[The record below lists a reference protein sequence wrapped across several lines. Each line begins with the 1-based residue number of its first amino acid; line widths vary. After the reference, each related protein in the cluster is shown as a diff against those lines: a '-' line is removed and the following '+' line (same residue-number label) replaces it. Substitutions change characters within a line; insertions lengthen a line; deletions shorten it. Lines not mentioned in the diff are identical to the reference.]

1 MYYDHMKT
9 KNIKQVAEFNSAE
22 YELLCEIYDRLLY
35 IQKRSTTAFDPENE
49 LDRKPFMLKNIKDEL
64 ETVINKYCIEDA
76 DSDRPTYYRLVDGGQ
91 S

>member
-1 MYYDHMKT
+1 MYYDHMK
-9 KNIKQVAEFNSAE
+9 NINKKQVAEFNPAE
-22 YELLCEIYDRLLY
+22 YEYLCEIYDTLLY

-64 ETVINKYCIEDA
+64 ETVINKYCKEDA

>member
-1 MYYDHMKT
+1 MYYEHMKT

-22 YELLCEIYDRLLY
+22 YELLCEIYDKLLY
-35 IQKRSTTAFDPENE
+35 IQKRGMTAFDPENE
-49 LDRKPFMLKNIKDEL
+49 LDRKPI
-64 ETVINKYCIEDA
+64 INKYCKEDA